1 MKKAIYILY
10 VIVFALAGWF
20 AYICYRDLRFDADS
34 SAGIIVS
41 ILGVMVASLI
51 GWQIYNVLNIKG
63 QIDKLETYN
72 NDIKALYEKL
82 DEYTSAQNLDTL
94 CYTLTKDGRSVE
106 AIKYM
111 LLAIRKYSN
120 VEGYKDANECIETC
134 FSNLAS
140 TLCKLRLHKGEEIYL
155 TILNEII
162 DSLKRD
168 LPHFSNPK
176 YNEAIL
182 CFFEYLKKRR
192 DNIYEDSSEEERN
205 ALIEF
210 RKKYGI
216 N

>member
-82 DEYTSAQNLDTL
+82 DEYTSAQNL
-94 CYTLTKDGRSVE
+94 
-106 AIKYM
+106 
-111 LLAIRKYSN
+111 
-120 VEGYKDANECIETC
+120 
-134 FSNLAS
+134 
-140 TLCKLRLHKGEEIYL
+140 
-155 TILNEII
+155 
-162 DSLKRD
+162 SLI
-168 LPHFSNPK
+168 H
-176 YNEAIL
+176 I
-182 CFFEYLKKRR
+182 
-192 DNIYEDSSEEERN
+192 
-205 ALIEF
+205 
-210 RKKYGI
+210 
-216 N
+216 